1 MAVET
6 VAPPRSVLSDELIR
20 ACAERAAIYG
30 RENRFFTD
38 DFDALRAA
46 GYLSGELQFVVT
58 TTGFGR
64 EEVLNSAPV
73 FVSLRTLRPDSP
85 VHRRVQARR

>member
-58 TTGFGR
+58 TTGFRQRGGIEQCSGFR
-64 EEVLNSAPV
+64 FATHATS
-73 FVSLRTLRPDSP
+73 
-85 VHRRVQARR
+85 